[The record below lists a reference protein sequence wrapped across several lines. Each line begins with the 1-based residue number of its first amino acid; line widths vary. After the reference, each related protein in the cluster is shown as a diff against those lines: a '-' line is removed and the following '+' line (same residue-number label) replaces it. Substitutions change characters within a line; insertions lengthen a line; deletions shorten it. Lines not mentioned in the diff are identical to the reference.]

1 MNEPSLD
8 ERIARLVEE
17 IDADL
22 ETLRVMNEEILW
34 KPVQSESLVQMRL
47 RTRARE
53 ELNVATILCSSIP
66 DEHQI

>member
-1 MNEPSLD
+1 
-8 ERIARLVEE
+8 
-17 IDADL
+17 
-22 ETLRVMNEEILW
+22 
-34 KPVQSESLVQMRL
+34 MRL